1 MRGADDQHAE
11 TDGDQHRGVGDHLP
25 CDRPR
30 QRRRPDDGER
40 SDRPTG
46 NAERNAGREPEQD
59 EADDRQPVPQ
69 RAVVDVTTGAILD
82 GTGRLIVPRDV
93 VAGHRLHLV
102 RGDAGEISP
111 IGEPPD
117 HARKNGRQEQV
128 TNEVADTEIELFGD
142 DEVRQIRHRQR
153 VRCQAGHQCRLK
165 RQHLRRVPLTL
176 SDADV
181 QRLNSTT
188 AASRLKT
195 IVTPAANTQSQSSRW
210 WPPLTFVASDA
221 RHRSD
226 RAARRAVRRTAGT
239 AADCE
244 APEAPRS

>member
-1 MRGADDQHAE
+1 MQGRRSCEHGRQVVGDVRTDHPEPECPQISEDAAGVQQAACPEVRGADDQHAE
-11 TDGDQHRGVGDHLP
+11 TDGDQHRRVGDHLP
-25 CDRPR
+25 CERPR

-46 NAERNAGREPEQD
+46 NAERIAGREPEQD

-69 RAVVDVTTGAILD
+69 RAVVDVT
-82 GTGRLIVPRDV
+82 
-93 VAGHRLHLV
+93 
-102 RGDAGEISP
+102 
-111 IGEPPD
+111 
-117 HARKNGRQEQV
+117 
-128 TNEVADTEIELFGD
+128 
-142 DEVRQIRHRQR
+142 
-153 VRCQAGHQCRLK
+153 
-165 RQHLRRVPLTL
+165 
-176 SDADV
+176 
-181 QRLNSTT
+181 
-188 AASRLKT
+188 
-195 IVTPAANTQSQSSRW
+195 ANTQSQSSRW